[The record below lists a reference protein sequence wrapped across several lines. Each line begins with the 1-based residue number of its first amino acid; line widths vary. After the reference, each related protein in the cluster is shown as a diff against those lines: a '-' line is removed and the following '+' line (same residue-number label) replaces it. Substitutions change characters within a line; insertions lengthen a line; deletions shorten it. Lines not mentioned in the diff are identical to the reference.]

1 MQISLASSSNVQDYL
16 KTRHVLILPLGAT
29 EQHGSVGLLGTDWI
43 CADAVAGGV
52 GRKTGIAVAPTLAL
66 GMSQFHLGFAGTL
79 TLTPLTLQAVIADV
93 VRSAALQGFR
103 RIYALNGH
111 GGNIGPV
118 TSAFQ
123 QVHAEAALTGRP
135 DTDLRLRLQSWWQGP
150 RTGALVDRL
159 YGHREGFH
167 VTASEISIVR
177 HLHPHLVG
185 AFARPTA
192 GAGPVED
199 AIDHGTDQYDSPGD
213 FRRRY
218 PEGIVGS
225 DPSLSRAAHGVA
237 LLQAAVEDMAE
248 DVLAFEAAP

>member
-1 MQISLASSSNVQDYL
+1 MSLVPSRRVWDYL
-16 KTRHVLILPLGAT
+16 QIRHVLILPLGAT
-29 EQHGSVGLLGTDWI
+29 EQHGSAGLLGTDWI
-43 CADAVAGGV
+43 CADAVAVRV
-52 GRKTGIAVAPTLAL
+52 GRQTGIAVAPTLAL
-66 GMSQFHLGFAGTL
+66 GMSQFHLGFAGTF

-103 RIYALNGH
+103 RVFVLNGH

-123 QVHAEAALTGRP
+123 QVHAEAALAGRP
-135 DTDLRLRLQSWWQGP
+135 DTDLRLRLQNWWQGP

-159 YGHREGFH
+159 YGDREGFH
-167 VTASEISIVR
+167 VTASEVSIVQ
-177 HLHPHLVG
+177 HLHPDLAG
-185 AFARPTA
+185 AFAQPAPEA
-192 GAGPVED
+192 GEAEGAV
-199 AIDHGTDQYDSPGD
+199 DHGTDQYDSPGD

-225 DPSLSRAAHGVA
+225 DPSLSRAEHGAA
-237 LLQAAVEDMAE
+237 LLQAAVADMAE